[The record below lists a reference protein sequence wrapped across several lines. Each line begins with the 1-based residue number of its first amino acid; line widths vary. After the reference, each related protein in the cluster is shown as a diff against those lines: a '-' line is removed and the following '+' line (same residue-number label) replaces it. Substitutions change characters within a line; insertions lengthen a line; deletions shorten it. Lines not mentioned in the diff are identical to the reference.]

1 MYNHLEH
8 SSRAH
13 QSTGNNGWAP
23 DAEEQNMLN
32 QFMVDSTD
40 EKSYGGGDGGVG
52 GDGGHSGGYVP
63 QALPRPPGYPPDLRP
78 PQTSAAA
85 FQPNVQNT
93 YGGLIPGSEPS
104 GFAGLGVGDLNKAGD
119 LGSKRRSQEM
129 TLEDKEKVT
138 RDRNREHARNTRL
151 RKKAYEAKLS
161 QMVMDLTAQREQQ
174 ARERALAATMER
186 ERLSIRQGVVR
197 QMLDL
202 RAAGDADVMKWM
214 QIVDESFVCTMP
226 ITPFRSFQHAE
237 VNGVN
242 RVLRGLDAFIADV
255 RSEAICV
262 ESIGAPSPRW
272 KAARARGERVSAQYA
287 LVDLAVAEDSL
298 MAKWVFATRNAVSA
312 GAECECRLDGMLRCT
327 FTPQNKILSAEFSFD
342 VMALMQQLQCA
353 ATPADSMV
361 QSEVPIV
368 PNTLQMASLQSQEC
382 RVITSARPPYQIVQ
396 ANPAW
401 TQLCGYA
408 SEEVEGRNLGI
419 MQGPATDR
427 AAVARFMADVHAGRP
442 AAMTVTNY
450 KKDGRPFDNYVRVY
464 PLSSSMG
471 SSGVTHLMALL
482 EELPPR
488 EQRAQ
493 QNRQGLAIQQQGEL
507 GRQGRQSE
515 AHPSSQL
522 GHKDESQGGG
532 GPGQP
537 KTTHAPENPE
547 LAGRASGPGINLGL
561 IETQDRHGFQSV

>member
-1 MYNHLEH
+1 M
-8 SSRAH
+8 
-13 QSTGNNGWAP
+13 
-23 DAEEQNMLN
+23 
-32 QFMVDSTD
+32 
-40 EKSYGGGDGGVG
+40 
-52 GDGGHSGGYVP
+52 
-63 QALPRPPGYPPDLRP
+63 
-78 PQTSAAA
+78 
-85 FQPNVQNT
+85 QNT

-427 AAVARFMADVHAGRP
+427 AAVARFMQDVHAGRP

-450 KKDGRPFDNYVRVY
+450 KKDGRPFEVFV
-464 PLSSSMG
+464 
-471 SSGVTHLMALL
+471 
-482 EELPPR
+482 
-488 EQRAQ
+488 
-493 QNRQGLAIQQQGEL
+493 
-507 GRQGRQSE
+507 
-515 AHPSSQL
+515 
-522 GHKDESQGGG
+522 HK
-532 GPGQP
+532 
-537 KTTHAPENPE
+537 
-547 LAGRASGPGINLGL
+547 
-561 IETQDRHGFQSV
+561 